1 MVKLARGFER
11 LIGGLSLKKTVLF
24 AAATAAAALIAMPAA
39 AADFYFGGAVGVSV
53 GGKSDATIADSS
65 GTVTGDLDYETGALV
80 SLVAGKAVHPHVR
93 LEGEMQVTDNG
104 LKDTDLRMQ
113 QVALLGNVLYDFKPD
128 SKVSPYV
135 GAGLGFGRSIVDLD
149 DATANDTGLAWQLQ
163 AGVSIRQSD
172 RMVWDIGYRYVN
184 QADFNASEDG
194 VSVDLAGD
202 LHVLSVGLRFG
213 G

>member
-1 MVKLARGFER
+1 VNKS
-11 LIGGLSLKKTVLF
+11 ILF
-24 AAATAAAALIAMPAA
+24 AAAMSAAAFVALPAA

-53 GGKSDATIADSS
+53 GGKADATVTDSG
-65 GTVTGDLDYETGALV
+65 GTVSGNIDYDTGALV
-80 SLVAGKAVHPHVR
+80 SLTAGKAVKPNVR
-93 LEGEMQVTDNG
+93 VEGELQITDNG
-104 LKDTDLRMQ
+104 LQDTDLRMQ
-113 QVALLGNVLYDFKPD
+113 HVALLGNVLYDFKPD
-128 SKVSPYV
+128 AKVSPYV
-135 GAGLGFGRSIVDLD
+135 GAGLGFGRSIVELD

-184 QADFNASEDG
+184 QGDFNASEDG